1 VHEAPQHA
9 QLATVTLQQASDILI
24 HGKSK
29 ESIRNTLQTRCTL
42 ERPHRSGM
50 EEDAKF
56 LKHELIRVFPDLEQR
71 GDLAAVQHQD
81 YPFCI
86 SRDKEGNYKQSK
98 NTTYCS

>member
-1 VHEAPQHA
+1 
-9 QLATVTLQQASDILI
+9 
-24 HGKSK
+24 
-29 ESIRNTLQTRCTL
+29 
-42 ERPHRSGM
+42 M